1 MRSKEDGVVDIQKI
15 MNHAEGQALDAL
27 IERIQ
32 GRLIEADRIAWGL
45 EVKIKRAQIELEV
58 LTDVLNRGKV

>member
-1 MRSKEDGVVDIQKI
+1 MRSKEDGVIDIQKI

-27 IERIQ
+27 IKRIQ